1 MTKVLEFAYQG
12 GSNPGSTRFL
22 YNYIK
27 DSYYVRGYDLVK
39 EEPRNFKT
47 NLMQNT
53 TEHDAIVIDVSQLSN
68 NAIKVLQSQL
78 VSEGNS
84 VFITDSDLIAFK
96 RETQTSKLQSNGS
109 ISFIKGNKVL
119 KTLSIDK
126 YFGKLRVDNSIVET
140 LEDLKKALN

>member
-1 MTKVLEFAYQG
+1 MTKVLEFTYQG

-27 DSYYVRGYDLVK
+27 DRYYVRGYDLSK

-53 TEHDAIVIDVSQLSN
+53 TEHDAIVIDVSQLSP
-68 NAIKVLQSQL
+68 NAVKVLQHQL
-78 VSEGNS
+78 VAEGHS
-84 VFITDSDLIAFK
+84 VFITDANLVAFK
-96 RETQTSKLQSNGS
+96 RVFQTSKLDINGS
-109 ISFIKGNKVL
+109 IKFIKGKTVL
-119 KTLSIDK
+119 KTISIDK
-126 YFGKLRVDNSIVET
+126 HYGKLRVDNSIVET